1 MSFPTMEKLQMRTL
15 RLALIAPV
23 AVLVSCGGGSSSTQI
38 SPIIDCE
45 ADSANVDAGTPT
57 LWVAAGYCWGA
68 DRKVIVDIIIEMN
81 PHLDPMNLQT
91 NQTIKLPIDNNRAK
105 WLTQEEYILMQDNY
119 EGNGVEIGPGRYKVG
134 DTGPGGGIIVYVD
147 EAGFNNS
154 AVSASIGA
162 MCLTGTCHYLE
173 MAPFDLENWG
183 WQKAMAAAE
192 AFSTP
197 SAEDWLLPS
206 KDALNEMCKFVLGDT
221 VNVICND
228 NGHGLFSNSDGN
240 LPYWSSYEGGDGTA
254 LIQYFQSGIQD
265 YYYKGENSLGVR
277 PVRAF

>member
-15 RLALIAPV
+15 RWVLVAAV
-23 AVLVSCGGGSSSTQI
+23 AVLVSCGGESSSTQN

-45 ADSANVDAGTPT
+45 ANSANVDAGTPT

-68 DRKVIVDIIIEMN
+68 DRKVIMDIIIEMN

-91 NQTIKLPIDNNRAK
+91 NQTIKLPIGNDRGK
-105 WLTQEEYILMQDNY
+105 WIPEVTILYNADSY
-119 EGNGVEIGPGRYKVG
+119 EQNGVEIGPGRYKVG

-147 EAGFNNS
+147 EAGFENS
-154 AVSASIGA
+154 DEDYDLGLV
-162 MCLTGTCHYLE
+162 CLTGTCHYLE
-173 MAPFDLENWG
+173 MAPFDLENRG
-183 WQKAMAAAE
+183 WQEAKAAAE

-197 SAEDWLLPS
+197 SANDWLLPS

-228 NGHGLFSNSDGN
+228 NGHGSFSNSDDN
-240 LPYWSSYEGGDGTA
+240 LPYWSSNEGGDGTA

>member
-1 MSFPTMEKLQMRTL
+1 MRTA
-15 RLALIAPV
+15 RLPNLGWVLVAAV
-23 AVLVSCGGGSSSTQI
+23 AVLVSCGGGSSSAT
-38 SPIIDCE
+38 SD
-45 ADSANVDAGTPT
+45 ASSTSTDASAQV
-57 LWVAAGYCWGA
+57 V
-68 DRKVIVDIIIEMN
+68 
-81 PHLDPMNLQT
+81 
-91 NQTIKLPIDNNRAK
+91 
-105 WLTQEEYILMQDNY
+105 
-119 EGNGVEIGPGRYKVG
+119 YKVG

-147 EAGFNNS
+147 EAGFENS
-154 AVSASIGA
+154 DEDYDLGLV
-162 MCLTGTCHYLE
+162 CLTGTCHYLE
-173 MAPFDLENWG
+173 MAPFDLENMS
-183 WQKAMAAAE
+183 WQQAKAAAE

-197 SAEDWLLPS
+197 SANDWLLPS